1 MHRLALVTLLVAV
14 AWRLDTNTG
23 NGVRCYQ
30 VETGE
35 LGNTRQVDQ
44 ALSYLRTSGTETES
58 LVTDIQR
65 RERRQAGRRRN
76 RNGSKR
82 RNKKSSS
89 CLEVSGIN
97 WRSYH
102 SSTVI
107 NK

>member
-23 NGVRCYQ
+23 SGVRCDQ

-44 ALSYLRTSGTETES
+44 ALSYLRTSGTES